1 MGFIK
6 YAVGFGPICSMP
18 GAVLGA
24 RNIVVSKAKSL
35 VSCNIFYGNGNLLQY
50 SSLGNPMNRGT
61 WWATVCGVA
70 ESQIQLGTHAQ
81 EWWGGGT
88 DEQIHRTKEC
98 LVL

>member
-1 MGFIK
+1 
-6 YAVGFGPICSMP
+6 MP

-50 SSLGNPMNRGT
+50 SSLGNPMDRGT
-61 WWATVCGVA
+61 WWATVRGVA
-70 ESQIQLGTHAQ
+70 ESQVQLSALAQ
-81 EWWGGGT
+81 GWRGGGI
-88 DEQIHRTKEC
+88 DEQIHMTKEC